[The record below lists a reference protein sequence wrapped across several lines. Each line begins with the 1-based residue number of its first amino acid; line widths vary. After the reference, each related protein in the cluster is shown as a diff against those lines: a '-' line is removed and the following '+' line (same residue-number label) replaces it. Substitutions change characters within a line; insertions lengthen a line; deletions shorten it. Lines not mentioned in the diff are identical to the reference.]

1 MGFVALLFPGGVLL
15 ILHFKCIWNGT
26 FSSLQRAY
34 GRGITEDGSH
44 CPAWRE
50 TAADSQAQR
59 REEGEEA
66 HGSFGE
72 RPKCSRKR
80 VLRLCLL
87 LWGQEELV
95 LACPFPGL
103 TSLFTAWPSPPPN
116 LVPLP
121 LLLATSLHLTF
132 AQTFPCVYVSAWKHS
147 LFLSL
152 LMSKSDS
159 YWSVISSLET
169 FLTNPRTPTSTLI
182 PKTEISTHGIFLLS
196 PL

>member
-26 FSSLQRAY
+26 FCSLQRAC
-34 GRGITEDGSH
+34 GRGIMEEGSH

-59 REEGEEA
+59 REEGEET

-72 RPKCSRKR
+72 RPKCHRKR
-80 VLRLCLL
+80 VLWLCLL

-95 LACPFPGL
+95 LAFLFPGC
-103 TSLFTAWPSPPPN
+103 TSLFTAWSSPPPN
-116 LVPLP
+116 HVPLS
-121 LLLATSLHLTF
+121 LLLHLTF
-132 AQTFPCVYVSAWKHS
+132 AQTFSCVYVSAWKHS

-159 YWSVISSLET
+159 YWSVISFLEN

-182 PKTEISTHGIFLLS
+182 PKTETSTHGIF
-196 PL
+196 